1 MNDLV
6 AILPGTAADAL
17 AAWDAGKNLRAF
29 RVTTEGASQEEI
41 YTAAFDMI
49 RDGNLPDSARD
60 FEGLTI
66 VEAQSAHSIAF
77 VALRQGW
84 ATMVLDQIH
93 VRSPEISIR
102 KPQ

>member
-6 AILPGTAADAL
+6 AILPQTAMEAADAWFRG
-17 AAWDAGKNLRAF
+17 ATLRAF
-29 RVTTEGASQEEI
+29 RVNSEGASQEAI
-41 YTAAFDMI
+41 YAAAFEML

-77 VALRQGW
+77 VAQRNGW
-84 ATMVLDQIH
+84 AAMVLDYIH
-93 VRSPEISIR
+93 TRSSEITIK
-102 KPQ
+102 KP